1 MEVLM
6 RNMQI
11 AVCFIASLLLLSGFS
26 ARAQPSADLGRFV
39 GAYKATSIMV
49 FHIRRDGS
57 DLYLRPTGMQ
67 NEMALLQ
74 QGANSF
80 ADTMSAGQF
89 TFFGEGPDMVLTA
102 RNGSSVF
109 HARRISEQDARA
121 LEDAVAARIKAGVPS
136 PGTDA
141 YARRYIS
148 SLDKG
153 VPNYDEM
160 EPRVADD
167 VRSQLPSLVDQ
178 IHHFGALQ
186 SLTFV
191 SVTGNGMDL
200 YKAQFEHAR
209 VMLGVAPLDAEGKVE
224 FQSWSAIK

>member
-1 MEVLM
+1 M
-6 RNMQI
+6 RNVQI
-11 AVCFIASLLLLSGFS
+11 AICFIAFLLLLAGSQ
-26 ARAQPSADLGRFV
+26 AHAQPPADLDRFV

-49 FHIRRDGS
+49 FHIRREGS

-89 TFFGEGPDMVLTA
+89 TFSGEGPDTVLTA

-121 LEDAVAARIKAGVPS
+121 LEDAVAARIKAGMPS
-136 PGTDA
+136 PGTET
-141 YARRYIS
+141 YARRYIG

-160 EPRVADD
+160 ESRVADD

-200 YKAQFEHAR
+200 YKAQFEHAH